1 MNNIT
6 INKILYDEDEIIQI
20 EDKLYEYSFIYYLSL
35 LIKDNKD
42 FVNFSFGID
51 FIKKVDGDK
60 GDQEN
65 GLKKMFLSKIIL
77 DFIFNYEG
85 TKEKEEE
92 ELKKNKEKN
101 IMYINENINE
111 FNNYNLNLEKIKEI
125 SLEKLYLYILI
136 ELIENKK
143 LENYD
148 FAHDILT
155 NLDFENIDLNLNM
168 LEKLKTILND
178 ERYINDYKIEDLEDF
193 FMEKKINFYY
203 ILIKYIY
210 LKILFSFI
218 IFHYYTKQELQLLR
232 F

>member
-1 MNNIT
+1 
-6 INKILYDEDEIIQI
+6 
-20 EDKLYEYSFIYYLSL
+20 
-35 LIKDNKD
+35 
-42 FVNFSFGID
+42 
-51 FIKKVDGDK
+51 
-60 GDQEN
+60 
-65 GLKKMFLSKIIL
+65 
-77 DFIFNYEG
+77 
-85 TKEKEEE
+85 
-92 ELKKNKEKN
+92 
-101 IMYINENINE
+101 
-111 FNNYNLNLEKIKEI
+111 
-125 SLEKLYLYILI
+125 
-136 ELIENKK
+136 
-143 LENYD
+143 
-148 FAHDILT
+148 LT